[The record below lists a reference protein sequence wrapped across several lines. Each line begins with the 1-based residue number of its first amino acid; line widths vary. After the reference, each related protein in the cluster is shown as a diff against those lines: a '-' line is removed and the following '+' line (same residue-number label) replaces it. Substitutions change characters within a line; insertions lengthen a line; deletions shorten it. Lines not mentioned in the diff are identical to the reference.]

1 MTRPKGIIETEARD
15 TIRKD
20 NGCKFYCGSCLE
32 CPFSDDFC
40 LEERK
45 GRLWLELNKPK
56 VILILKGQ
64 GKKNKEIINLLNL
77 SEFEIKQYLKR
88 RKNV

>member
-1 MTRPKGIIETEARD
+1 MTRPKGIIETEGRH
-15 TIRKD
+15 IVYKD
-20 NGCKFYCGSCLE
+20 KGCKFYCGSCLE

-40 LEERK
+40 IDDPE
-45 GRLWLELNKPK
+45 GRLWLELNKEK
-56 VILILKGQ
+56 VILILKGL